1 MDAFPTEMEEK
12 KEKEVCLPSGSSSIT
27 DGQLRKQMH

>member
-12 KEKEVCLPSGSSSIT
+12 KKKRSVCPSGSSSIT